1 MLQGRTKWINK
12 RGFPEKYLFDGQQDW
27 SLVLPSGF
35 GTASPTSK
43 AKEKTGWNS
52 GMVGIFYW
60 ESVTLKNIIFS
71 VLKIRFVRFQLFVP
85 MPDVG

>member
-35 GTASPTSK
+35 GTASLTSK
-43 AKEKTGWNS
+43 AKKKTGWNL
-52 GMVGIFYW
+52 GMVRILFWGSITS
-60 ESVTLKNIIFS
+60 EGIIFS
-71 VLKIRFVRFQLFVP
+71 ETKIRFVRIQLFVP